1 MTTLLLD
8 PPVES
13 LAEGST
19 EVCYGVLAIEG
30 MPRALR
36 PRVEALMVECLRS
49 QPLAALPGTD
59 PLEAHWYTR
68 WHHDAWGALC
78 CREPLT
84 ATREEFACFERA
96 LAVLAQAEGFDAS
109 VEEPSEEE

>member
-8 PPVES
+8 TPVES

-19 EVCYGVLAIEG
+19 EIFHGVLSIEA

-36 PRVEALMVECLRS
+36 PRVEALMVECLLS
-49 QPLAALPGTD
+49 QPPAAQPGVD
-59 PLEAHWYTR
+59 PLDAHWCTR
-68 WHHDAWGALC
+68 WGRAGLGIVR

-84 ATREEFACFERA
+84 ATREEFQRFERA
-96 LAVLAQAEGFDAS
+96 LVALAQAEGFSAS
-109 VEEPSEEE
+109 VDPAEA